1 MANYQVEQH
10 KDFGDF
16 YIHCDVFNYHFEST
30 EWRNG
35 VALVQLAHNMRAIFN
50 GHNMKAYY
58 FDLNKVPEY
67 WVKDQFEKCATKYA
81 CTPEVAKMIE
91 DKAYN
96 ELQEIWEEKRKA
108 DY

>member
-30 EWRNG
+30 EWKNG
-35 VALVQLAHNMRAIFN
+35 VALVQLAHNM
-50 GHNMKAYY
+50 KAYY
-58 FDLNKVPEY
+58 FELDKVPEY

-81 CTPEVAKMIE
+81 CTPEVANMIQY
-91 DKAYN
+91 KAYKDI
-96 ELQEIWEEKRKA
+96 QEICEEKRKA

>member
-16 YIHCDVFNYHFEST
+16 YIHCDVFNLHFGGA
-30 EWRNG
+30 EWKNG

-58 FDLNKVPEY
+58 FDLNKVPEE
-67 WVKDQFEKCATKYA
+67 WIKDQFDKCAIKYSCA
-81 CTPEVAKMIE
+81 YTVAKMIE
-91 DKAYN
+91 DKAYK
-96 ELQEIWEEKRKA
+96 ELQEILEAKRRA

>member
-10 KDFGDF
+10 KDFKNF
-16 YIHCDVFNYHFEST
+16 YIYCDIFNYHFESA
-30 EWRNG
+30 EWKNG

-58 FDLNKVPEY
+58 FELDKVPEY
-67 WVKDQFEKCATKYA
+67 LVKDQFNKCATKYA
-81 CTPEVAKMIE
+81 CAYEVANKIA
-91 DKAYN
+91 DKAYK
-96 ELQEIWEEKRKA
+96 ELQEIWEAKRKA